1 MEILLVILL
10 AVVCASFSSNV
21 AYSKGHVAGSW
32 FLGGLLFGPLALLAA
47 VGLPDLKLRRYL
59 RLLAEQQG
67 AVEKEKT
74 EDSPTDGE
82 SLRLW

>member
-10 AVVCASFSSNV
+10 AVVCAIFSANL
-21 AYSKGHVAGSW
+21 AHLKGHSAEAWS
-32 FLGGLLFGPLALLAA
+32 FGGLLFGPLALLAA